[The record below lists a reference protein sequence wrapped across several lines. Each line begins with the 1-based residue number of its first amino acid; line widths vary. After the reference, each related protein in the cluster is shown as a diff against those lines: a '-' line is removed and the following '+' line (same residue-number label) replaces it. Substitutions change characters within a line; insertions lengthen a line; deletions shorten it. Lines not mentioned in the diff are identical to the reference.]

1 MGLTWSGLM
10 SLPLPNPDNDDA
22 ALTGMDAASANCG
35 AGGSAGSPEPACC
48 ETGDQTFRMIMRASS
63 CFWSARACCA

>member
-22 ALTGMDAASANCG
+22 ALTGMDLSL
-35 AGGSAGSPEPACC
+35 
-48 ETGDQTFRMIMRASS
+48 IHI
-63 CFWSARACCA
+63 